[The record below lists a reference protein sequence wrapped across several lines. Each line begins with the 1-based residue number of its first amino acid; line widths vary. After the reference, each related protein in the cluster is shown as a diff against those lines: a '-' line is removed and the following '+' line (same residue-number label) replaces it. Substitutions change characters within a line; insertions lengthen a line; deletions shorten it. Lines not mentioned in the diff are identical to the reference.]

1 MVELKPKQTQ
11 PAKTRPRPT
20 KTAMVFFNPVFERVV
35 TVKEKDKNTKY
46 VVSEWTVKLRCG
58 HFYNQSKEQ
67 EIEKLYQPLQE
78 GQVIRSLTVV
88 PSGKFFNLVGFDL
101 GSKEEPEKHDEGS
114 SYLHLNPSYLVCLI
128 DDVYPVDEEG
138 LKVLRKELNKVSKKK
153 VDLETL
159 KERLMNFQFS
169 NKLNLT
175 FQQIGCGYHFLPV
188 SYVLK
193 LFKAGFEQFCTVVGL
208 VYPNGDFIEFEP
220 RPINYKTLLEKLR
233 EFGVLQTVVKG
244 GENETF

>member
-11 PAKTRPRPT
+11 PTKTSKPKPT
-20 KTAMVFFNPVFERVV
+20 KTAMVFFNPVFERIV
-35 TVKEKDKNTKY
+35 TVKEKDKETKY

-58 HFYNQSKEQ
+58 HFFNISKEP

-78 GQVIRSLTVV
+78 GQVIKSLTVV

-101 GSKEEPEKHDEGS
+101 GSEEEPEKHEGS
-114 SYLHLNPSYLVCLI
+114 SSNLVLSPSYLVCLI
-128 DDVYPVDEEG
+128 DDVYPINEEG
-138 LKVLRKELNKVSKKK
+138 LKILKKELNKTSKNK

-208 VYPNGDFIEFEP
+208 VYPNGNFVEFEP
-220 RPINYKTLLEKLR
+220 RPVDYQTLVEKLK
-233 EFGVLQTVVKG
+233 EVGIYVGSKI
-244 GENETF
+244 N